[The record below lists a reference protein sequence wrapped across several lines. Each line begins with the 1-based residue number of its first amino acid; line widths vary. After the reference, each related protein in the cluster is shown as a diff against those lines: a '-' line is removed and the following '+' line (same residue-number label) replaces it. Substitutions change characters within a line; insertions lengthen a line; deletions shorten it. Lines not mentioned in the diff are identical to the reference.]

1 MRLPWSCRA
10 TVIAVLV
17 ALVGL
22 SVWPSRAE
30 AQSFGGQATAA
41 QVTVPATGTTV
52 RAATGSLSPSGG
64 TVDASLLIGSI
75 PSSLTGGAVSFSAG
89 VLHSA
94 AEGLTA
100 TDAESS
106 QADVSLTISGNQ
118 ITADFLMARSNASC
132 GPAVAS
138 DSQVVNLVINGQP
151 IVVTGNPNQTI
162 TLANGTVIVN
172 EQSSSVAGTT
182 ATLTITALHVTTTD
196 PLTGQQLADVLLSTV
211 NAQIDC
217 LGGGPNTATSTT
229 GGGWIVVGSGKA
241 TFGFAADVPSGTQ
254 SGHLEYHDHAAPLT
268 VHSTTITSIT
278 TTGCT
283 TTMIGVADVS
293 PGPTPQQYQLDVT
306 DGGEP
311 GTLDSFRIQVGPY
324 MASGNLMGGNIEVHD
339 HACP

>member
-1 MRLPWSCRA
+1 MKQLLLLTTLTA
-10 TVIAVLV
+10 
-17 ALVGL
+17 GL
-22 SVWPSRAE
+22 SLALISSAG
-30 AQSFGGQATAA
+30 AQTFGGHATGA
-41 QVTVPATGTTV
+41 QVTVPATGTTL
-52 RAATGSLSPSGG
+52 RAATGSLSSSGG

-75 PSSLTGGAVSFSAG
+75 PSSLTGGAVSLSVG

-118 ITADFLMARSNASC
+118 ITADFLMARSSASC

-138 DSQVVNLVINGQP
+138 DSQVVNLVINGQH
-151 IVVTGNPNQTI
+151 IIVTGNPNQTI

-196 PLTGQQLADVLLSTV
+196 PVTQQQLADALLSTV

-229 GGGWIVVGSGKA
+229 GGGWIVVPDGKA

-254 SGHLEYHDHAAPLT
+254 SGHLEYNDHVSPLT
-268 VHSTTITSIT
+268 VHSTQIGTVTTS
-278 TTGCT
+278 GCT
-283 TTMIGVADVS
+283 TTMTGLADVS
-293 PGPTPQQYQLDVT
+293 PGPTPQNFEIDVT

-311 GTLDSFRIQVGPY
+311 GTVDSFRIQVGAY
-324 MASGNLMGGNIEVHD
+324 IGSGNLMGGSIEVHD

>member
-106 QADVSLTISGNQ
+106 EEDVSLTISGNQ
-118 ITADFLMARSNASC
+118 ITVDFLLARSSASC
-132 GPAVAS
+132 GPAVAG

-151 IVVTGNPNQTI
+151 IIVTGAPSQTI
-162 TLANGTVIVN
+162 TLANGTVIIN

-182 ATLTITALHVTTTD
+182 ATVTITALHVTTTD

-241 TFGFAADVPSGTQ
+241 TFGFAANVPNGTQ
-254 SGHLEYHDHAAPLT
+254 SGHLEYNDHVSPLT
-268 VHSTTITSIT
+268 VHSTQIATVTTS
-278 TTGCT
+278 GCT
-283 TTMIGVADVS
+283 TTMTGLADVS
-293 PGPTPQQYQLDVT
+293 PGPTPQNFEIDVT

-311 GTLDSFRIQVGPY
+311 GTQDFFRITVGGY
-324 MASGNLMGGNIEVHD
+324 MVSGFLSGGNIQVHN
-339 HACP
+339 HVCP

>member
-1 MRLPWSCRA
+1 MKKLLLLA
-10 TVIAVLV
+10 TLTA
-17 ALVGL
+17 GL
-22 SVWPSRAE
+22 SLALISSAG
-30 AQSFGGQATAA
+30 AQTFGGYSTGA
-41 QVTVPATGTTV
+41 QVTVPATGTTL
-52 RAATGSLSPSGG
+52 RAATGSLSSSGG
-64 TVDASLLIGSI
+64 TVDASLMIGSI

-100 TDAESS
+100 TDSESS

-118 ITADFLMARSNASC
+118 ITADFLMARSSASC

-138 DSQVVNLVINGQP
+138 NSQVVNLVINSQP

-162 TLANGTVIVN
+162 TLANGTVVIN

-182 ATLTITALHVTTTD
+182 ATVTFTALHVTTTD
-196 PLTGQQLADVLLSTV
+196 PVTGAQLADVLLSTV

-217 LGGGPNTATSTT
+217 SSGVPNTATSTT
-229 GGGWIVVGSGKA
+229 GGGWIAVSGGKA

-254 SGHLEYHDHAAPLT
+254 SGHLEYNDHAFPLT

-283 TTMIGVADVS
+283 TTMTGFADVS
-293 PGPTPQQYQLDVT
+293 PGPTPQQYQIDVT

-311 GTLDSFRIQVGPY
+311 GTADSFRIQVGTY
-324 MASGNLMGGNIEVHD
+324 MASGNLMGGDIEVHN
-339 HACP
+339 HVCP